1 MNLFSSI
8 SIKDKALFYESTA
21 NLLEGWVTLLS
32 ALHGLHDRLTDS
44 RLKEAIDHLIFF
56 IEWGDA
62 VNIAMR
68 KLPHLFSEGEVA
80 IVESGEQTGMLQK
93 AFLSLAN
100 DLRDQEALRG
110 KIISATTYP
119 VIVMMFLVLAFI
131 VVMAYVVPQLLPIIS
146 QMSGELPIMTRTL
159 IWVSSFLSENIIS
172 ITIVSIALISIFIG
186 YIRTDM
192 GRYRWDMEKIRFP
205 LTGNVYKNYLVVR
218 TMSTLHLLISSWVS
232 IVKTLR
238 LTGES
243 SGNVVIKKL
252 FLLISDDVAHG
263 TKISESMRNQDA
275 HRAFFTPDILQM
287 IESAERT
294 STLDSV
300 TDTIHVQYKREV
312 DVALGMMVKF
322 IEPIALLLA
331 GLFVL
336 WFAIAI
342 FSAIMQ
348 IVSLAGN

>member
-1 MNLFSSI
+1 M
-8 SIKDKALFYESTA
+8 
-21 NLLEGWVTLLS
+21 
-32 ALHGLHDRLTDS
+32 
-44 RLKEAIDHLIFF
+44 
-56 IEWGDA
+56 
-62 VNIAMR
+62 
-68 KLPHLFSEGEVA
+68 
-80 IVESGEQTGMLQK
+80 
-93 AFLSLAN
+93 
-100 DLRDQEALRG
+100 
-110 KIISATTYP
+110 
-119 VIVMMFLVLAFI
+119 
-131 VVMAYVVPQLLPIIS
+131 
-146 QMSGELPIMTRTL
+146 
-159 IWVSSFLSENIIS
+159 
-172 ITIVSIALISIFIG
+172 
-186 YIRTDM
+186 
-192 GRYRWDMEKIRFP
+192 
-205 LTGNVYKNYLVVR
+205 
-218 TMSTLHLLISSWVS
+218 
-232 IVKTLR
+232 KTLR